1 MSEGQPRSRVVFSQ
15 VDDSLVVHRLE
26 SIDNLL
32 VVLQVA
38 LNPVQM
44 LGHLLNREV
53 RTNEVL
59 QLQLLELRVVD
70 GHLTRAV
77 TVEERR
83 DSLNKDLRSHGW
95 TCIVQMLDF
104 IAGRLFMTPL
114 CHDLLSL
121 ARRFSAWLEKV
132 IDVLECLI
140 IVGSSM
146 GHLGSGD
153 WLFLERSFS
162 LWSGDEGRRRSGF
175 VVVRQLELC
184 HGLPET
190 WRRLRSGD
198 LFPGILDQR

>member
-1 MSEGQPRSRVVFSQ
+1 
-15 VDDSLVVHRLE
+15 
-26 SIDNLL
+26 
-32 VVLQVA
+32 
-38 LNPVQM
+38 
-44 LGHLLNREV
+44 
-53 RTNEVL
+53 
-59 QLQLLELRVVD
+59 
-70 GHLTRAV
+70 
-77 TVEERR
+77 
-83 DSLNKDLRSHGW
+83 
-95 TCIVQMLDF
+95 
-104 IAGRLFMTPL
+104 MTSL

-198 LFPGILDQR
+198 LFPGILNQR